1 MNDYSKETSGNR
13 IFTEKDL
20 ENIMIIDCGERLF
33 DIGRF
38 VKAKIL
44 MSQARREYQNE
55 DKLYARKTVCKML
68 SEASEKLPNNYS
80 FAIFDA
86 HRPVEYQQKRFESL
100 YDKIKKDNPGLD
112 EDEVRAK
119 TFIYIFP
126 PSMDFKTPPP
136 HSTGGAID
144 LSIIDD
150 KGNLL
155 DMGTGYGEFGERTYT
170 YNSKI
175 SPVQKKNRQKLIDIM
190 TSVGFANYPGEWW
203 HFMYG
208 DREWAAYTGKP
219 NAIYTRIDAN
229 DIEKM

>member
-1 MNDYSKETSGNR
+1 MNKYSKEISGDR

-20 ENIMIIDCGERLF
+20 ENMMIIDCGERLF
-33 DIGRF
+33 DIDRF

-44 MSQARREYQNE
+44 MSQARREYQGE
-55 DKLYARKTVCKML
+55 DKLYARKTVCNML
-68 SEASEKLPNNYS
+68 SEASKRLPSNYS

-100 YDKIKKDNPGLD
+100 YKKIRDDNPGLN

-126 PSMDFKTPPP
+126 PSMDLKTPPP

-150 KGNLL
+150 KGELL
-155 DMGTGYGEFGERTYT
+155 DMGTAYGEFGERTYT
-170 YNSKI
+170 YSSKI
-175 SPVQKKNRQKLIDIM
+175 SPVQKRNRQKLINIM
-190 TSVGFANYPGEWW
+190 TSAGFANYPGEWW

-219 NAIYTRIDAN
+219 YAIYTRISAN
-229 DIEKM
+229 DIEKL